1 MTNPYYETVKRKLK
15 RHPRTW
21 LVTGCAGFIGSHLIE
36 ALLKLNQ
43 NVVGLDNFATGS
55 RRNLNLV
62 RKSVGKKAWERFH
75 FIRGDIRRLAD
86 CYKAFGLKAT
96 KVGSRPMAVG
106 GISKGAA
113 NRPLHTA
120 HSIDIVLH
128 QAALGSVP
136 RSIKDPLSTH
146 EVNVTGFVNM
156 LMAARDAGVKR
167 FVYASSSSV
176 YGDSPVLPKREDKIG
191 RQLSPYAV
199 SKYANELYAGV
210 FGRSYGLETIGLR
223 YFNVF
228 GPRQDPNGPYA
239 AVIPRWIAAI
249 RKRDPV
255 QIYGDGKTSRD
266 FCYVDN
272 AIQANLLAG
281 LTKNKKAVNK
291 IYNVAC
297 GARTT
302 LNKLYSIIANAYH
315 STQNSALGTRNV
327 SGQHAVGRGQIETKN
342 RKPLTAYRLLKSI
355 PPSNKVYLKA
365 RIGDIRHSLADTS
378 LPRKHFAYQPS
389 VQVEA
394 GITKICTTAFSTR
407 KGRFWGSGA
416 EY

>member
-1 MTNPYYETVKRKLK
+1 MTNPHYEAVKRKIRK
-15 RHPRTW
+15 KPKTW

-36 ALLKLNQ
+36 TLLKLNQ
-43 NVVGLDNFATGS
+43 NVVGLDNFATGH
-55 RRNLNLV
+55 RKNLALV
-62 RKSVGKKAWERFH
+62 RKSVGEKAWKRFH

-136 RSIKDPLSTH
+136 RSIKDPLRTH

-156 LMAARDAGVKR
+156 LMATRDAGVKR

-176 YGDSPVLPKREDKIG
+176 YGDSPELPKREDRIG
-191 RQLSPYAV
+191 KQLSPYAV

-210 FGRSYGLETIGLR
+210 FGRCYGLETIGLR

-228 GPRQDPNGPYA
+228 GLRQDPNGPYA
-239 AVIPRWIAAI
+239 AVIPRWITAI
-249 RKRDPV
+249 KKGEPV

-272 AIQANLLAG
+272 AVQANLLAG
-281 LTKNKKAVNK
+281 LTKNKKALNQ

-297 GARTT
+297 GVHTT
-302 LNKLYSIIANAYH
+302 LNELYSLISNAFRRAQHPAH
-315 STQNSALGTRNV
+315 SARKA
-327 SGQHAVGRGQIETKN
+327 SGQHAIGRGQIETKN
-342 RKPLTAYRLLKSI
+342 RKPLTAYRSHELIHASK
-355 PPSNKVYLKA
+355 KVYLKFRA
-365 RIGDIRHSLADTS
+365 GDIRHSLADT
-378 LPRKHFAYQPS
+378 LKARKQLGYLPS
-389 VQVEA
+389 VYIDD
-394 GITKICTTAFSTR
+394 GISSLC
-407 KGRFWGSGA
+407 GMGS
-416 EY
+416 